1 MSKQF
6 DKHEH
11 LKHIPP
17 GTRFDD
23 TEPRSG
29 LILIGAI
36 VTIAAIIVTI
46 GGVYS
51 YYSWY
56 REKVLFE
63 RQLAPNSVELST
75 IRSQEDQLLNS
86 YAFVEKSK
94 DIVRLPVS
102 RAIDLVVAES
112 AEGNEKY
119 PVAAKIIPPPK
130 ADEAP
135 AVPGSAPP
143 PPVDTGIPIATKPKE
158 TH

>member
-36 VTIAAIIVTI
+36 ITIISIIVTI

-63 RQLAPNSVELST
+63 RQLSPNSVELST
-75 IRSQEDQLLNS
+75 IRSLEDQLLNS

-94 DIVRLPVS
+94 EIVRLPVS

-112 AEGNEKY
+112 AEGKEKY
-119 PVAAKIIPPPK
+119 PVAAKVIPPPK
-130 ADEAP
+130 ADDVP
-135 AVPGSAPP
+135 VVPGATPFTPS
-143 PPVDTGIPIATKPKE
+143 PVVTPMAVKPKE

>member
-36 VTIAAIIVTI
+36 ITITSIIVTI

-63 RQLAPNSVELST
+63 RQLSPNSVELST
-75 IRSQEDQLLNS
+75 IRSQEDQLLNT
-86 YAFVEKSK
+86 YGFVEKSK
-94 DIVRLPVS
+94 EIVRLPVS

-112 AEGNEKY
+112 AEGKEKY
-119 PVAAKIIPPPK
+119 PVAAKVIPPPK
-130 ADEAP
+130 ADEPP

>member
-36 VTIAAIIVTI
+36 ITITSIIVTI

-63 RQLAPNSVELST
+63 RQLSPNSVELST
-75 IRSQEDQLLNS
+75 IRSQEDQLLNT
-86 YAFVEKSK
+86 YGFVEKSK
-94 DIVRLPVS
+94 EIVRLPVS

-112 AEGNEKY
+112 AEGKEKY
-119 PVAAKIIPPPK
+119 PVAAKVIPPPK
-130 ADEAP
+130 ADEVAALPGSTPP
-135 AVPGSAPP
+135 AVSA
-143 PPVDTGIPIATKPKE
+143 IPTDTKPKE